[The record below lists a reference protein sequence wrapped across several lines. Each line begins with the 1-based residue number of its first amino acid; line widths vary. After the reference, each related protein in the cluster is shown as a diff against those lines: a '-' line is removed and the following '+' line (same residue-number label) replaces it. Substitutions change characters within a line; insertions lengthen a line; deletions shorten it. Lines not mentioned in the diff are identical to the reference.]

1 MRWIAPAAL
10 ISFIT
15 CSAGA
20 QTTARYRH
28 LLEDATRSEAAIK
41 MFYRETR
48 QIQEQDDPLNC
59 GFKAMADL
67 LMCKQVL
74 LPTSKWQ
81 HFTKGRDLLEASIRR
96 DPVNAELR
104 FMRFCTQLNTPAIL
118 GYKSS
123 LTSDRKFLINYL
135 QDQVQAGG
143 DTTVIYR
150 TVKHQLLQSNTCEAA
165 EVNLLK
171 SL

>member
-1 MRWIAPAAL
+1 MKWMVPALLSFVAL
-10 ISFIT
+10 GSK
-15 CSAGA
+15 A
-20 QTTARYRH
+20 QSTAKYRK
-28 LLEDATRSEAAIK
+28 LLEEATHSDASVK
-41 MFYRETR
+41 VFYRETR
-48 QIQEQDDPLNC
+48 PISEQDEPLNC

-74 LPTSKWQ
+74 MPTSKWQ
-81 HFTKGRDLLEASIRR
+81 HFTKGRDLLEASIKR

-123 LTSDRKFLINYL
+123 LTSDRKFLISYL
-135 QDQVQAGG
+135 QDQVQSGG
-143 DTTVIYR
+143 DTSVIYR
-150 TVKHQLLQSNTCEAA
+150 TVKSQLLQGNTCDAA
-165 EVNLLK
+165 EKNLLK